1 MSHDTHLKL
10 ADDDDKDLGPVDPDF
25 ALITDYLAKDLPAE
39 QMEAVERRLRDDEE
53 FFEKVWPIVRVWDLP
68 RYARQRRAR
77 AVRKAQGFVPERD
90 LSPAAP
96 PLAILRSAQDDVRSA
111 QGDAQGRPASRR
123 PALSAKTTTWIGMA
137 AAVAIA
143 AVGIARF
150 GPAMF
155 SVANA
160 ADRAPVADI
169 RDSIQVETGRGEIK
183 VITLAGGSRL
193 IMREKSRLTY
203 KRFPAGV
210 SLGLAAFDGE
220 LALELNG
227 VDRYAYIRTS
237 SGRALFTPG
246 NYALRCEPGCKAM
259 LVTVGV
265 GYGSIRGDSGRVD
278 GVILHDGEKG
288 RVPKHGHPEKVTT
301 AGGKWPALVPAP
313 AKAP

>member
-1 MSHDTHLKL
+1 
-10 ADDDDKDLGPVDPDF
+10 
-25 ALITDYLAKDLPAE
+25 
-39 QMEAVERRLRDDEE
+39 
-53 FFEKVWPIVRVWDLP
+53 
-68 RYARQRRAR
+68 R

-96 PLAILRSAQDDVRSA
+96 PLAIVPPVQSAPVA
-111 QGDAQGRPASRR
+111 QAGQGASRWR
-123 PALSAKTTTWIGMA
+123 AFSAKTSSWIGMA

-143 AVGIARF
+143 ATGIARF

-160 ADRAPVADI
+160 ADRASVADI
-169 RDSIQVETGRGEIK
+169 GDSIQVETGRGETR

-203 KRFPAGV
+203 KRFPGGV

-265 GYGSIRGDSGRVD
+265 GYGSIRGDSGSVD
-278 GVILHDGEKG
+278 GVILHNGEKG

-301 AGGKWPALVPAP
+301 ALGKWFRNWFGRWPTLLP